1 MGVPVRRALPL
12 LAALVAGGCLWPGGP
27 VYPERDVTPPRVLQ
41 TLPAAN
47 EQIAVTS
54 GLIAIISEP
63 LDPRSVVPGITLYDQ
78 GGAQYPMDISIPART
93 APPSVDLPD
102 AVVLPDGGISGGWTV
117 LMQPR
122 DPLPAGRA
130 DLTLLFRTLLTDE
143 EGNPLERDI
152 RVTFSTAP

>member
-1 MGVPVRRALPL
+1 MKRGLPL
-12 LAALVAGGCLWPGGP
+12 VLAIGTGCLAPGGP
-27 VYPERDVTPPRVLQ
+27 VYPERDTTPPRVLS
-41 TLPAAN
+41 TIPTAN
-47 EQIAVTS
+47 QQLAVTA
-54 GLIAIISEP
+54 GLTAVFSEP

-78 GGAQYPMDISIPART
+78 SGGQYAMDLSIPDRT
-93 APPSVDLPD
+93 APPAVDVPD

-122 DPLPAGRA
+122 EPLPAGRA

-143 EGNPLERDI
+143 EGNPLDRDV